1 MENQPPPGVP
11 GEPLVPVPEL
21 RARGAGE
28 IIDAAMKLFFARWKT
43 FVPVAAVFMVPYAA
57 VSAIAETSLQS
68 EFGPGGFLTDP
79 QAIPTPEELFSV
91 MAPIAI
97 LGLAALLLYPVLVG
111 ALSWAA
117 ARAYLGDNPPVG
129 RIIGFAFSR
138 FGSLLLVSILT
149 GLVLA
154 AIVIVPL
161 IVFGILSFA
170 SDAGFLFILAFPV
183 IFVLAVI
190 AIVRLMLASIA
201 VVVENAKGTG
211 ALKRSWNLVK
221 GFFWKVVGTTLLA
234 AIITFIVQLILT
246 FPFSILSGFFVEESP
261 VISAILSFIGGAI
274 GGSLI
279 TPFGLIVQVLLYF
292 DLRIRKEAFD
302 LSLMAQQLEQ

>member
-1 MENQPPPGVP
+1 MENQPPVVP
-11 GEPLVPVPEL
+11 GEPPVPVPEL
-21 RARGAGE
+21 RARGVGE
-28 IIDAAMKLFFARWKT
+28 IIDAAMKLYFARWKT
-43 FVPVAAVFMVPYAA
+43 FIPVAAVFMVPYAA
-57 VSAIAETSLQS
+57 VSAIAQTSMQS

-79 QAIPTPEELFSV
+79 EAIPTPQELFSV
-91 MAPIAI
+91 MAPFAL
-97 LGLAALLLYPVLVG
+97 LGLVALLLYPVLAG

-129 RIIGFAFSR
+129 RIISFAFSR

-154 AIVIVPL
+154 
-161 IVFGILSFA
+161 GILIIPFIILA
-170 SDAGFLFILAFPV
+170 VLVAVSDAGFLFLFAFPV
-183 IFVLAVI
+183 IIVLAIIV
-190 AIVRLMLASIA
+190 IVRLILAPTA
-201 VVVENAKGTG
+201 LVVENARGTD

-234 AIITFIVQLILT
+234 AIITFIVQVILT
-246 FPFSILSGFFVEESP
+246 FPFSILAGFLIEDSP
-261 VISAILSFIGGAI
+261 VLSAILAFIGGAI

-279 TPFGLIVQVLLYF
+279 TPFGLIVQVVLYF